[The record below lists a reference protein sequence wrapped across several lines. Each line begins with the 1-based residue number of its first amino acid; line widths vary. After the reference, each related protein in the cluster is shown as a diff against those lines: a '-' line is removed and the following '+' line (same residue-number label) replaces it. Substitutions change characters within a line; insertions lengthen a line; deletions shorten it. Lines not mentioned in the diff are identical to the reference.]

1 VPKTHSG
8 GSAGLLLPPLVVI
21 LLGSVL
27 GLLAFRSDWKSRI
40 GPAPTMRSFQQEP
53 AADTSRPDR
62 MLSPV
67 FRPEVLFW
75 ADAIVAWAAAAGVD
89 PDLAA
94 VVMQIESCGD
104 PGATS
109 RSGAMGLFQV
119 MPFHFASSELP
130 YDPETNALRG
140 LGYLARSLEASGGDA
155 RLALAGYN
163 GGIGVINWDEQ
174 AWSQQTQRYVRYGAS
189 IYADIQSG
197 RERSPA
203 LEEWYAGFGV
213 NLCRAAA
220 DRLGIQP

>member
-1 VPKTHSG
+1 
-8 GSAGLLLPPLVVI
+8 
-21 LLGSVL
+21 
-27 GLLAFRSDWKSRI
+27 
-40 GPAPTMRSFQQEP
+40 MRSFQQEP

-197 RERSPA
+197 RERSLA